1 MTFQDE
7 LLSLPPFSWDEKKKE
22 AIFSR
27 CLKNAFRYHWQNC
40 PEFKFYC
47 QEQGFSAHKVPKKLD
62 EYPYFPVSL
71 FKTKKLISVPDEK
84 ISARIMSSATSGNP
98 STIYVDADTAKYQTM
113 AATKVIADY
122 IGSHRRP
129 FLVLDVDPSKFRSK
143 DISARSAATRGFLIF
158 AGSVEYCLLVKKDT
172 PSVDMTRLI
181 SRLREIETGGKEI
194 NILGFTYILYHHLI
208 RLLKDRQVKFRLP
221 DSAKIIHIGGWKKL
235 VDQKVS
241 RQQFLDDVF
250 LILGVESSRVYDFY
264 GFTEQMGLVYGNRA
278 DHPKT
283 VSLYTEIII
292 RDPLTLDPVID
303 GEKGLIQMLTPLPSS
318 YPGISVLTDDVGR
331 IVSRGQDK
339 DGRWGTQ
346 FELIGR
352 AQRVELR
359 GCGDVLGEIMG

>member
-7 LLSLPPFSWDEKKKE
+7 LLNLPPFSWNDKKKQT
-22 AIFSR
+22 IFTR
-27 CLKNAFRYHWQNC
+27 CLKSAFRYHWQNC

-47 QEQGFSAHKVPKKLD
+47 KEQGFSVHNPPEKLA

-71 FKTKKLISVPDEK
+71 FKTKKLISVPDET
-84 ISARIMSSATSGNP
+84 ITARIMSSATSGKP
-98 STIYVDADTAKYQTM
+98 STIYVDAGTARRQTT
-113 AATKVIADY
+113 ASTKILADY

-129 FLVLDVDPSKFRSK
+129 FLVLDVDPSKVRSK

-158 AGSVEYCLLVKKDT
+158 AGSVEYYLIEKKET
-172 PSVDMTRLI
+172 LSVDVKRLM
-181 SRLREIETGGKEI
+181 SRLREIEIDGKEI
-194 NILGFTYILYHHLI
+194 NILGFTYILHHHMI
-208 RLLKDRQVKFRLP
+208 RLLKDRQARFKLP
-221 DSAKIIHIGGWKKL
+221 DTAKIIHIGGWKKL
-235 VDQKVS
+235 ADQKVS
-241 RQQFLDDVF
+241 RQQFLDDIF
-250 LILGVESSRVYDFY
+250 FILGVDSSRVYDFY

-283 VSLYTEIII
+283 VPLYAEIII
-292 RDPLTLDPVID
+292 RDPLTLDPVKD

-331 IVSRGQDK
+331 IVGRGQDR

-352 AQRVELR
+352 AQKTELR
-359 GCGDVLGEIMG
+359 GCGDILGEIIG